1 MKLTKVKFLYATL
14 VALGIAVMPANAATD
29 PTWTANDV
37 IFGFRAATG
46 TTGAGT
52 SLLVNLGPAAT
63 YRDTT
68 SNITS
73 IANLGI
79 IIDSVYGTTAGSG
92 SAWYERT
99 DLWAGFVSATNGTN
113 IDNNT
118 SNIAIASQTTD
129 YNSTIYVSTVRT
141 SQGTE
146 GVAGSNQPGNPTSI
160 NSQSSGALINTMR
173 GVISSNDLSETG
185 IAQLSSGLTNSW
197 NTYVTGSSSVDF
209 GVFDIESNFASGVA
223 YSSFGGVNNVEQAWD
238 FYRVAKF
245 DTTDSNSGKGLFQGT
260 FTIDQNGGVD
270 FIVTSA
276 AVPEPSTY
284 MMSGLALAVGAYL
297 FRRKNKKNNK
307 QQSVA

>member
-63 YRDTT
+63 YRDTAA
-68 SNITS
+68 NINS
-73 IANLGI
+73 IANLGSTI
-79 IIDSVYGTTAGSG
+79 SSVYGST
-92 SAWYERT
+92 WYDRT

-118 SNIAIASQTTD
+118 GNVAIASQTTD
-129 YNSTIYVSTVRT
+129 YHSTIYVSTVRT

-146 GVAGSNQPGNPTSI
+146 GVAGSNQPGNPVGI
-160 NSQSSGALINTMR
+160 NSQSAGGYISTMR
-173 GVISSNDLSETG
+173 GIISANDLSGTG

-245 DTTDSNSGKGLFQGT
+245 DTTDSDSGKGLFQGT
-260 FTIDQNGGVD
+260 FTIDQSGGVD

-284 MMSGLALAVGAYL
+284 MMSGLALAIGAYL
-297 FRRKNKKNNK
+297 FRRKNKKTNK
-307 QQSVA
+307 PQIIA